1 MGYVCIMQLVS
12 ERTLPVFSFFKAK
25 ARRQPKAVKPRK
37 MIRLETRLVMY
48 AACNNGSSAVVTKE
62 GQLFIFGK
70 DTTFCD
76 QSSGKA

>member
-1 MGYVCIMQLVS
+1 
-12 ERTLPVFSFFKAK
+12 
-25 ARRQPKAVKPRK
+25 
-37 MIRLETRLVMY
+37 MIRLESRTVAY

-76 QSSGKA
+76 QSSGKDLGIRM